1 MAFPALAARL
11 RTFLFGYS
19 GTSLA
24 TGLQVILLPWIAVSL
39 VELPALQLGWVQASV
54 LLPNLVFL
62 LFGGALADRFDA
74 ARVAALSCVGLALC
88 HALLAIYLLER
99 LPNLVLLLAYGVSLG
114 IFTAFLQPARDNLV
128 HRCARTPQDGTA
140 RLSEARVQHTVT
152 WMMLAQYGGQ
162 AVGMLLASRFDLW
175 GAEPLLLIQVGAL
188 AIAALL
194 FISIRHHGPAPES
207 IAQKLPSAL
216 LEGFAEVKKSRAILE
231 LVLLVG
237 FNGLVHIGVFL
248 VVLPLMADSYGRG
261 ASYYA
266 SLQIAFVVGT
276 VIATVAMLRRGQGDQ
291 PGRGVLMC
299 LLYSAALLIAI
310 SFGPTPFGLMLLCA
324 CWGAVAA
331 ASAGLGRAI
340 VQLLA
345 PEQVRSRIIS
355 IYQLSLF
362 GSAAI
367 GALAAGAISEFSA
380 PLTTLLWAGIF
391 SLIAFALAWYS
402 GALRGLTLHR
412 DSPTEHDPHSQP

>member
-11 RTFLFGYS
+11 RTFLLGFS

-24 TGLQVILLPWIAVSL
+24 TGLQVVLLPWIAVSL
-39 VELPALQLGWVQASV
+39 VELPALQLSWVQASV

-74 ARVAALSCVGLALC
+74 ARVAALSCLGLALC
-88 HALLAIYLLER
+88 HGALAYYLMDAIPSLA
-99 LPNLVLLLAYGVSLG
+99 LLLAYGVSLG
-114 IFTAFLQPARDNLV
+114 FFTAFLQPARENLV
-128 HRCARTPQDGTA
+128 QRGARTPASG
-140 RLSEARVQHTVT
+140 ARVQESHVQHLVT

-162 AVGMLLASRFDLW
+162 AMGMLLASRFDHW
-175 GAEPLLLIQVGAL
+175 GAEPLLLIQVAVL
-188 AIAALL
+188 CCAALFFFRL
-194 FISIRHHGPAPES
+194 RRHTAPSEIRAN
-207 IAQKLPSAL
+207 KLPSAL
-216 LEGFAEVKKSRAILE
+216 LEGFVEVARSRAIFE
-231 LVLLVG
+231 LILLVG

-248 VVLPLMADSYGRG
+248 VVLPLMAESYGRG

-276 VIATVAMLRRGQGDQ
+276 VVATIVMLRRGQGDQ

-310 SFGPTPFGLMLLCA
+310 SFGPTAFGLMLLCA

-331 ASAGLGRAI
+331 ASAALGKSI
-340 VQLLA
+340 VQILA

-355 IYQLSLF
+355 IYQFSLF

-367 GALAAGAISEFSA
+367 GALAAGVISEFTA
-380 PLTTLLWAGIF
+380 PLTTLWWAGIF
-391 SLIAFALAWYS
+391 SLLAFLLVWAS
-402 GALRGLTLHR
+402 GALRQLNVRTQEN
-412 DSPTEHDPHSQP
+412 S

>member
-11 RTFLFGYS
+11 RTFLLGFS

-24 TGLQVILLPWIAVSL
+24 TGLQVILLPWIAVSV
-39 VELPALQLGWVQASV
+39 VELPALQLSWVQASV
-54 LLPNLVFL
+54 LLPNLIFL

-74 ARVAALSCVGLALC
+74 ARVAALSCLGLALC
-88 HALLAIYLLER
+88 HGALAFF
-99 LPNLVLLLAYGVSLG
+99 LVDSIPSLTLLLAYGVSLG
-114 IFTAFLQPARDNLV
+114 FFTAFLQPARENLV
-128 HRCARTPQDGTA
+128 QRGARKPDVGTPLQE
-140 RLSEARVQHTVT
+140 SHVQHLVT
-152 WMMLAQYGGQ
+152 WMMMAQYGGQ
-162 AVGMLLASRFDLW
+162 AMGMLLASRFDHW
-175 GAEPLLLIQVGAL
+175 GAEPLLMVQVGVL
-188 AIAALL
+188 IGAAVL
-194 FISIRHHGPAPES
+194 FYCLRENDPAKQVS
-207 IAQKLPSAL
+207 AKKLPSAL
-216 LEGFAEVKKSRAILE
+216 LEGFAEVRKSRAIFE

-248 VVLPLMADSYGRG
+248 VVLPLMAESYGRG

-276 VIATVAMLRRGQGDQ
+276 VLATITMLRRGQGDQ

-310 SFGPTPFGLMLLCA
+310 SFGPTALGLMLLCA

-331 ASAGLGRAI
+331 ASAALGKSI

-355 IYQLSLF
+355 IYQFSLF

-367 GALAAGAISEFSA
+367 GALAAGIISEFTA
-380 PLTTLLWAGIF
+380 PLATLWWAGIF
-391 SLIAFALAWYS
+391 SLLAFVLVWLS
-402 GALRGLTLHR
+402 GALRHLNVR
-412 DSPTEHDPHSQP
+412 SYDNPKP

>member
-11 RTFLFGYS
+11 RTFLLGYS

-24 TGLQVILLPWIAVSL
+24 TGLQVVLLPWIAVAL

-62 LFGGALADRFDA
+62 LFGGALADRFDS
-74 ARVAALSCVGLALC
+74 ARVAALSCLGLGLC
-88 HALLAIYLLER
+88 HTALAYYLLDR
-99 LPNLVLLLAYGVSLG
+99 LPSLHLLLLYGVSLG
-114 IFTAFLQPARDNLV
+114 ICTAFLQPARDNLV
-128 HRCARTPQDGTA
+128 QRCARTPEDGRA

-162 AVGMLLASRFDLW
+162 AVGMLLASRFDHW
-175 GAEPLLLIQVGAL
+175 GAELLLMIQVGVLL
-188 AIAALL
+188 AAALFFFSL
-194 FISIRHHGPAPES
+194 RHLGPAPH
-207 IAQKLPSAL
+207 AARQKLPRAL
-216 LEGFAEVKKSRAILE
+216 LEGFAEVKNSRAIFE

-248 VVLPLMADSYGRG
+248 VVLPLMAESYGRG

-266 SLQIAFVVGT
+266 TLQIAFVLGT
-276 VIATVAMLRRGQGDQ
+276 VVATVTMLRRGQGDT

-310 SFGPTPFGLMLLCA
+310 SFGPTAYGLMFLCA

-331 ASAGLGRAI
+331 ASAALGKSI

-362 GSAAI
+362 GCAAI
-367 GALAAGAISEFSA
+367 GALVAGAISEFSA
-380 PLTTLLWAGIF
+380 PLTTLWWAGIF
-391 SLIAFALAWYS
+391 SLVAFVLAWLS
-402 GALRGLTLHR
+402 GALRQLRIHQS
-412 DSPTEHDPHSQP
+412 DSSEN

>member
-39 VELPALQLGWVQASV
+39 VDLPALQLGWVQASV

-62 LFGGALADRFDA
+62 LFGGALADRFDS

-88 HALLAIYLLER
+88 HALLAVYLLQR
-99 LPNLVLLLAYGVSLG
+99 VPSLILLLAYGVSLG
-114 IFTAFLQPARDNLV
+114 ICTAFLQPARDNLV
-128 HRCARTPQDGTA
+128 QRCARRPRDGTA

-162 AVGMLLASRFDLW
+162 AVGMLLASRFDYW
-175 GAEPLLLIQVGAL
+175 GAELLLLIQVCTL
-188 AIAALL
+188 AVAAL
-194 FISIRHHGPAPES
+194 FFFSMRHSGPAPEKPS
-207 IAQKLPSAL
+207 QRLPSAL
-216 LEGFAEVKKSRAILE
+216 LEGFAEVRRNRAILE
-231 LVLLVG
+231 LVLVVG

-248 VVLPLMADSYGRG
+248 VVLPLMAESYARG

-276 VIATVAMLRRGQGDQ
+276 VIATVTMLRRGQGNQ

-299 LLYSAALLIAI
+299 LLYSAVLLVAI
-310 SFGPTPFGLMLLCA
+310 SFGPTPFGLMVLCA

-367 GALAAGAISEFSA
+367 GALAAGVISEYAA
-380 PLTTLLWAGIF
+380 PLTTLLWAGILSF
-391 SLIAFALAWYS
+391 MALLLVSAS
-402 GALRGLTLHR
+402 GALRHLRIGGDTS
-412 DSPTEHDPHSQP
+412 D

>member
-11 RTFLFGYS
+11 RTFLLGYS

-24 TGLQVILLPWIAVSL
+24 TGLQVVLLPWIAVAL

-54 LLPNLVFL
+54 LLPNLFFL
-62 LFGGALADRFDA
+62 LFGGALADRFDS
-74 ARVAALSCVGLALC
+74 ARVAALSCLGLGLC
-88 HALLAIYLLER
+88 HAALAYYLLHQ
-99 LPNLVLLLAYGVSLG
+99 LPNLGLLILYGVSLG
-114 IFTAFLQPARDNLV
+114 ICTAFLQPARDNLV
-128 HRCARTPQDGTA
+128 QRCARTPEDGNT

-162 AVGMLLASRFDLW
+162 AIGMLLASRFDSW
-175 GAEPLLLIQVGAL
+175 GAEVLLLIQVVVL
-188 AIAALL
+188 VVAAL
-194 FISIRHHGPAPES
+194 FFFSMRHLGPAPRV
-207 IAQKLPSAL
+207 AQLKLPSAL
-216 LEGFAEVKKSRAILE
+216 LEGFAEVRKSRAILE

-248 VVLPLMADSYGRG
+248 VVLPLMAESYGRG

-266 SLQIAFVVGT
+266 TLQIAFVVGT
-276 VIATVAMLRRGQGDQ
+276 VIATVAMLRRGQGNT

-299 LLYSAALLIAI
+299 LLYSAALMIAI
-310 SFGPTPFGLMLLCA
+310 SFGPTPYGLMFLCA

-331 ASAGLGRAI
+331 ASAGLGKSI
-340 VQLLA
+340 VQILA

-367 GALAAGAISEFSA
+367 GALVAGVISEFSA
-380 PLTTLLWAGIF
+380 PLTTLWWAGIF
-391 SLIAFALAWYS
+391 SFLAFAVAWYS
-402 GALRGLTLHR
+402 GALRRLAVRHEGAVER
-412 DSPTEHDPHSQP
+412 

>member
-1 MAFPALAARL
+1 MVFPALAARL
-11 RTFLFGYS
+11 RTFLLGYS

-39 VELPALQLGWVQASV
+39 MDLPALQLGWVQASV

-62 LFGGALADRFDA
+62 LFGGALADRFDS
-74 ARVAALSCVGLALC
+74 ARVAALSCIGLALC
-88 HALLAIYLLER
+88 HALLAIWLLER
-99 LPNLVLLLAYGVSLG
+99 VPTLLLLLAYGVSLG
-114 IFTAFLQPARDNLV
+114 VCTAFLQPARDNLV
-128 HRCARTPQDGTA
+128 QRCARKPGDGA
-140 RLSEARVQHTVT
+140 GKLSEARVQNTVT

-162 AVGMLLASRFDLW
+162 AVGMLLASRFDHW
-175 GAEPLLLIQVGAL
+175 GAEPLLMIQVCTLGF
-188 AIAALL
+188 AAL
-194 FISIRHHGPAPES
+194 FFFSMRHSGPTPQQVS
-207 IAQKLPSAL
+207 QKLPSAL
-216 LEGFAEVKKSRAILE
+216 LEGFAEVRNSRAILE

-248 VVLPLMADSYGRG
+248 VVLPLMADSYDRG

-266 SLQIAFVVGT
+266 TLQIAFVVGT
-276 VIATVAMLRRGQGDQ
+276 VIATVAMLRRGQGNQ

-367 GALAAGAISEFSA
+367 GALAAGVISEFSA

-391 SLIAFALAWYS
+391 SLVAFALAWYS
-402 GALRGLTLHR
+402 GALRRLKFHGDMT
-412 DSPTEHDPHSQP
+412 STPK

>member
-1 MAFPALAARL
+1 MAPFAFSTALAARL
-11 RTFLFGYS
+11 RTFLLGYS

-24 TGLQVILLPWIAVSL
+24 TGLQVVLLPWIAVAL

-62 LFGGALADRFDA
+62 LFGGALADRFDS
-74 ARVAALSCVGLALC
+74 ARVAALSCLGLGLC
-88 HALLAIYLLER
+88 HAALAYYLLHQ
-99 LPNLVLLLAYGVSLG
+99 LPSLGLLILYGVSLG
-114 IFTAFLQPARDNLV
+114 ICTAFLQPARDNLV
-128 HRCARTPQDGTA
+128 QRCARTPQDGNT

-162 AVGMLLASRFDLW
+162 AIGMLLASRFDSW
-175 GAEPLLLIQVGAL
+175 GAELLLMIQVIVL
-188 AIAALL
+188 IAAAL
-194 FISIRHHGPAPES
+194 FFFSMRHLGPAPRV
-207 IAQKLPSAL
+207 ARLKLPSAL
-216 LEGFAEVKKSRAILE
+216 LEGFAEVRKSRAILE
-231 LVLLVG
+231 LVVLVG

-248 VVLPLMADSYGRG
+248 VVLPLMAESYGRG

-266 SLQIAFVVGT
+266 TLQIAFVAGT
-276 VIATVAMLRRGQGDQ
+276 VIATVAMLRRGQGDT

-299 LLYSAALLIAI
+299 LLYSAALMIAI
-310 SFGPTPFGLMLLCA
+310 SFGPTPYGLMFLCA

-331 ASAGLGRAI
+331 ASAGLGKSI
-340 VQLLA
+340 VQILA

-367 GALAAGAISEFSA
+367 GALLAGVISEFSA
-380 PLTTLLWAGIF
+380 PLTTLWWAGIF
-391 SLIAFALAWYS
+391 SFLAFAVACYS
-402 GALRGLTLHR
+402 GALRQLAVRGEDIT
-412 DSPTEHDPHSQP
+412 QG

>member
-11 RTFLFGYS
+11 RTFLLGYS

-24 TGLQVILLPWIAVSL
+24 TGLQVVLLPWIAVSL
-39 VELPALQLGWVQASV
+39 VDLPALQLGWVQASV
-54 LLPNLVFL
+54 LLPNLFFL

-74 ARVAALSCVGLALC
+74 ARVAALSCIGLGLC
-88 HALLAIYLLER
+88 HAGIAYYLSFQVPDLA
-99 LPNLVLLLAYGVSLG
+99 LLLIYGVSLG
-114 IFTAFLQPARDNLV
+114 VCAAFLQPARDNLV
-128 HRCARTPQDGTA
+128 QRCARGSQEANGQ
-140 RLSEARVQHTVT
+140 LSEHRVQHTVT

-162 AVGMLLASRFDLW
+162 AIGMLLASRFDSW
-175 GAEPLLLIQVGAL
+175 GVQTLLLIQVFVLGC
-188 AIAALL
+188 AAL
-194 FISIRHHGPAPES
+194 FFYSMRHLGSAPEVTR
-207 IAQKLPSAL
+207 QKLPSAL
-216 LEGFAEVKKSRAILE
+216 LEGFAELKKSRAISE

-248 VVLPLMADSYGRG
+248 VVLPLLADDYGRG

-266 SLQIAFVVGT
+266 TLQIAFIAGT
-276 VIATVAMLRRGQGDQ
+276 VVATVAMLRRGQGDR

-299 LLYSAALLIAI
+299 MLYSAALLIAI
-310 SFGPTPFGLMLLCA
+310 SFGPTPFGLMILCA

-331 ASAGLGRAI
+331 ASASLGKAI

-345 PEQVRSRIIS
+345 PAQVRSRIIS

-362 GSAAI
+362 GSAAL
-367 GALAAGAISEFSA
+367 GALAAGAISQFSA

-391 SLIAFALAWYS
+391 SLVAFALAWYS
-402 GALRGLTLHR
+402 GALRQLNIR
-412 DSPTEHDPHSQP
+412 NADNFNNSK

>member
-11 RTFLFGYS
+11 RTFLLGYS

-24 TGLQVILLPWIAVSL
+24 TGLQVVLLPWIAVAL
-39 VELPALQLGWVQASV
+39 VGLPALQLGWVQASV

-62 LFGGALADRFDA
+62 LFGGALADRFDS
-74 ARVAALSCVGLALC
+74 ARVAALSCIGLGLC
-88 HALLAIYLLER
+88 HAGLAYYLLYQ
-99 LPNLVLLLAYGVSLG
+99 LPSLPLLMLYGISLG
-114 IFTAFLQPARDNLV
+114 VFTAFLQPARENLV
-128 HRCARTPQDGTA
+128 QRCARTPQDGTA

-162 AVGMLLASRFDLW
+162 AIGMLLASRFDQW
-175 GAEPLLLIQVGAL
+175 GAELLLLIQVVTL
-188 AIAALL
+188 VLAAL
-194 FISIRHHGPAPES
+194 FFFSMRHLGPAPRM
-207 IAQKLPSAL
+207 ARQKLPLAL
-216 LEGFAEVKKSRAILE
+216 MEGFAEVRKSRAILE

-248 VVLPLMADSYGRG
+248 VVLPLMAESYDRG

-266 SLQIAFVVGT
+266 TLQIAFVVGT
-276 VIATVAMLRRGQGDQ
+276 VIATVAMLRRGQGDT

-310 SFGPTPFGLMLLCA
+310 SFGPTPFGLMFLCA

-331 ASAGLGRAI
+331 ASAGLGKSI

-367 GALAAGAISEFSA
+367 GALAAGVISEFSA
-380 PLTTLLWAGIF
+380 PLTTLWWAGIF
-391 SLIAFALAWYS
+391 SLVAFVLAWLS
-402 GALRGLTLHR
+402 GALRSLRIDHSETS
-412 DSPTEHDPHSQP
+412 DSSKTSEP

>member
-1 MAFPALAARL
+1 MALPAQVARL
-11 RTFLFGYS
+11 RTFLLGYS

-24 TGLQVILLPWIAVSL
+24 TGLQVILLPWIAVAL
-39 VELPALQLGWVQASV
+39 MELPALQLGWVQASV

-62 LFGGALADRFDA
+62 LFGGALADRFDS
-74 ARVAALSCVGLALC
+74 ARVAAVSCLGLGLC
-88 HALLAIYLLER
+88 HAALAYYLLYQ
-99 LPNLVLLLAYGVSLG
+99 LPSLGLLILYGVSLG
-114 IFTAFLQPARDNLV
+114 ICTAFLQPARDNLV
-128 HRCARTPQDGTA
+128 QRCARSPEESNT

-162 AVGMLLASRFDLW
+162 AIGMLLASRFDSW
-175 GAEPLLLIQVGAL
+175 GAELLLLIQVGVL
-188 AIAALL
+188 LIAAL
-194 FISIRHHGPAPES
+194 FFFSMRHLRLAKPTARLT
-207 IAQKLPSAL
+207 LPSAL
-216 LEGFAEVKKSRAILE
+216 LEGFAEVRNSRAILE
-231 LVLLVG
+231 LVMLVG

-248 VVLPLMADSYGRG
+248 VVLPLMAESYGRG

-266 SLQIAFVVGT
+266 TLQIAFVLGT
-276 VIATVAMLRRGQGDQ
+276 VIATVAMLRRGQGDT

-310 SFGPTPFGLMLLCA
+310 SFGPTPFGLMFLCA

-331 ASAGLGRAI
+331 ASAGLGRSI
-340 VQLLA
+340 IQLLA
-345 PEQVRSRIIS
+345 PEQVRSRVIS

-367 GALAAGAISEFSA
+367 GALLAGIISEFSA

-391 SLIAFALAWYS
+391 SLVAFVFAWLS
-402 GALRGLTLHR
+402 GALRKLHIPNTETSE
-412 DSPTEHDPHSQP
+412 SPEP

>member
-11 RTFLFGYS
+11 RTFLLGYS

-24 TGLQVILLPWIAVSL
+24 TGLQVVLLPWIAVSM

-54 LLPNLVFL
+54 LLPNLILL
-62 LFGGALADRFDA
+62 LFGGALADRFDS
-74 ARVAALSCVGLALC
+74 ARVAALSCIGLGLC
-88 HALLAIYLLER
+88 HSALAFYLLYQVPS
-99 LPNLVLLLAYGVSLG
+99 LSLLLVYGISLG
-114 IFTAFLQPARDNLV
+114 ICMAFLQPARDNLV
-128 HRCARTPQDGTA
+128 QRCARKPEDGSG
-140 RLSEARVQHTVT
+140 RLSESRVQHTVT

-162 AVGMLLASRFDLW
+162 AIGMLLASRFDHW
-175 GAEPLLLIQVGAL
+175 GAEPLLLIQVFAL
-188 AIAALL
+188 MLAAL
-194 FISIRHHGPAPES
+194 FFFFMRHLGPAPK
-207 IAQKLPSAL
+207 APKLKLPSAL
-216 LEGFAEVKKSRAILE
+216 LEGFAEVKKSRAISE

-248 VVLPLMADSYGRG
+248 VVLPLMADSYDRG

-266 SLQIAFVVGT
+266 TLQIAFIAGT
-276 VIATVAMLRRGQGDQ
+276 VVATVAMLRRGQGNQ

-331 ASAGLGRAI
+331 ASAALGKSI

-367 GALAAGAISEFSA
+367 GALAAGVISEFSA
-380 PLTTLLWAGIF
+380 PLTTLWWAGIF
-391 SLIAFALAWYS
+391 SLVAFVLAWFS
-402 GALRGLTLHR
+402 GALRELSVR
-412 DSPTEHDPHSQP
+412 DSDAENPQA

>member
-11 RTFLFGYS
+11 RTFLLGFS

-24 TGLQVILLPWIAVSL
+24 TGLQVVLLPWIAVSL
-39 VELPALQLGWVQASV
+39 VELPALQLSWVQASV

-74 ARVAALSCVGLALC
+74 ARVAALSCLGLALC
-88 HALLAIYLLER
+88 HAVLAFFLMDSIPSLA
-99 LPNLVLLLAYGVSLG
+99 LLLAYGVSLG
-114 IFTAFLQPARDNLV
+114 FFTAFLQPARENLV
-128 HRCARTPQDGTA
+128 QRGARKPADGT
-140 RLSEARVQHTVT
+140 RMQESHVQHLVT

-162 AVGMLLASRFDLW
+162 ALGMLLASRFDQW
-175 GAEPLLLIQVGAL
+175 GAAPLLLIQVGVL
-188 AIAALL
+188 STAAVFFYCLRR
-194 FISIRHHGPAPES
+194 SGPPKEKTTK
-207 IAQKLPSAL
+207 KLPSAL
-216 LEGFAEVKKSRAILE
+216 MEGFAEVRKSRAIFE

-248 VVLPLMADSYGRG
+248 VVLPLMAESYGRG

-276 VIATVAMLRRGQGDQ
+276 VVATVVMLRRGQGDQ

-310 SFGPTPFGLMLLCA
+310 SFGPTAFGLMLLCA

-331 ASAGLGRAI
+331 ASAALGKSI

-355 IYQLSLF
+355 IYQFSLF

-367 GALAAGAISEFSA
+367 GALAAGVISEFTA

-391 SLIAFALAWYS
+391 SLFAFVLVWIS
-402 GALRGLTLHR
+402 GALRQLSIR
-412 DSPTEHDPHSQP
+412 HSDKN

>member
-11 RTFLFGYS
+11 RTFLLGYS

-24 TGLQVILLPWIAVSL
+24 TGLQVVLLPWIAVSL
-39 VELPALQLGWVQASV
+39 VDLPALQLSWVQASV

-62 LFGGALADRFDA
+62 LFGGALADRFDS
-74 ARVAALSCVGLALC
+74 ARVATLSCIGLGLC
-88 HALLAIYLLER
+88 HAALAYYLLHQ
-99 LPNLVLLLAYGVSLG
+99 LPSLPLLLIYGVSLG
-114 IFTAFLQPARDNLV
+114 VCTAFLQPARDNLV
-128 HRCARTPQDGTA
+128 QRCARAPADGDG
-140 RLSEARVQHTVT
+140 RLERIDGARVQHTVT

-162 AVGMLLASRFDLW
+162 GVGMLLASRFDHW
-175 GAEPLLLIQVGAL
+175 GAEPLLLIQVGVLAL
-188 AIAALL
+188 AAV
-194 FISIRHHGPAPES
+194 FFFCMRHTGPAPS
-207 IAQKLPSAL
+207 VPRQKLPSAL
-216 LEGFAEVKKSRAILE
+216 LEGFAEVRKSRAILE

-266 SLQIAFVVGT
+266 TLQIAFVLGT
-276 VIATVAMLRRGQGDQ
+276 VVATVAMLRRGQGDQ

-331 ASAGLGRAI
+331 ASAALGKSI

-367 GALAAGAISEFSA
+367 GALAAGVVSEFSA

-391 SLIAFALAWYS
+391 SLVAFILAWFS
-402 GALRGLTLHR
+402 GALRALNVQQGGSDL
-412 DSPTEHDPHSQP
+412 

>member
-11 RTFLFGYS
+11 RTFLLGYS

-24 TGLQVILLPWIAVSL
+24 TGLQVVLLPWIAVAL

-62 LFGGALADRFDA
+62 LFGGALADRFDS
-74 ARVAALSCVGLALC
+74 ARVAALSCIGLGLC
-88 HALLAIYLLER
+88 HAALAYYLLDR
-99 LPNLVLLLAYGVSLG
+99 LPSLHLLLLYGVSLG
-114 IFTAFLQPARDNLV
+114 VCTAFLQPARDNLV
-128 HRCARTPQDGTA
+128 QRCARNPEDGGA

-162 AVGMLLASRFDLW
+162 AVGMLLASRFDHW
-175 GAEPLLLIQVGAL
+175 GAELLLIIQVCVLVA
-188 AIAALL
+188 AALFFFSL
-194 FISIRHHGPAPES
+194 RHLGPAPKT
-207 IAQKLPSAL
+207 ARQKLPRAL
-216 LEGFAEVKKSRAILE
+216 LEGFAEVKNSRAILE

-248 VVLPLMADSYGRG
+248 VVLPLMAESYDRG

-266 SLQIAFVVGT
+266 TLQIAFVLGT
-276 VIATVAMLRRGQGDQ
+276 VAATVTMLRRGQGDT

-310 SFGPTPFGLMLLCA
+310 SFGPTAYGLMFLCA

-331 ASAGLGRAI
+331 ASAALGKSI

-362 GSAAI
+362 GCAAI
-367 GALAAGAISEFSA
+367 GALVAGVISEFSA
-380 PLTTLLWAGIF
+380 PLTTLWWAGIF
-391 SLIAFALAWYS
+391 SLVAFALAWLS
-402 GALRGLTLHR
+402 GALRQLRIHQS
-412 DSPTEHDPHSQP
+412 DSAEN